1 MIAVYIIL
9 GILLLIGLALII
21 PIKIHI
27 IVDEDFCVKLK
38 YIFLNFKL
46 YPKEK
51 DEKKEK
57 AKTDDAKEK
66 KPSAIKEFTKN
77 LISEKGIIDA
87 IREIVSIIKELLAP
101 FGPFFAKMSVD
112 IKDLT
117 VVVASTDA
125 ARTAT
130 YYGAICAA
138 VYDIL
143 AVVDK
148 KFKLRR
154 KNVKVFSDFLSEKAS
169 IKANVIFGVKPIRL
183 FPLIKSL
190 VKTYMNRILKPQNS
204 IKKGDVKNG

>member
-27 IVDEDFCVKLK
+27 IVDEDFKCELK
-38 YIFLNFKL
+38 YIFLKFKL
-46 YPKEK
+46 YGQQEGKE
-51 DEKKEK
+51 KEK
-57 AKTDDAKEK
+57 ARTETKKPK
-66 KPSAIKEFTKN
+66 KPSAIKDFTKK
-77 LISEKGIIDA
+77 LIAEKGIIEA
-87 IREIVSIIKELLAP
+87 IKEIISIVKELLLP
-101 FGPFFAKMSVD
+101 FGPFFAKTRVD

-117 VVVASTDA
+117 VVIASPDA

-130 YYGAICAA
+130 CYGAISGIM
-138 VYDIL
+138 YDLL

-154 KNVKVFSDFLSEKAS
+154 KNVKVFSDFLSDKPSLRAKVIFS
-169 IKANVIFGVKPIRL
+169 IKPISV

-190 VKTYMNRILKPQNS
+190 VKTYINRILKPQNS